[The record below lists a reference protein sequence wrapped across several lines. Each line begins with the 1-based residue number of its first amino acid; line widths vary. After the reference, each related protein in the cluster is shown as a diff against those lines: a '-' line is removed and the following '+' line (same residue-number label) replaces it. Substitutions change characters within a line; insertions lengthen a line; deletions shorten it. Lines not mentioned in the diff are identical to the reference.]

1 MKKIQWWVANSF
13 WGGTISEALGVFK
26 HDDGTIVQ
34 EESIRIETLD
44 FWMSENAVNDFC
56 ELVKRELNQ
65 ESILVETEEKNVVF
79 A

>member
-1 MKKIQWWVANSF
+1 MKMLQGWVANSF
-13 WGGTISEALGVFK
+13 GGGTISEALGVFK

-44 FWMSENAVNDFC
+44 FGMDTDAVEKFC
-56 ELVKRELNQ
+56 ELVKKELNQ
-65 ESILVETEEKNVVF
+65 ESILVETEEKQIAF